1 MRRLL
6 ILFALIAVA
15 CQRPVAPG
23 SADITGD
30 WLKLDKSMPP
40 VGLTITRDGG
50 DLRARLRLSGRE
62 AFGTATLNGTHLRI
76 TLEDQAE
83 PLLCELLSDVELTL
97 KLISP
102 TDDQRLHKQK

>member
-1 MRRLL
+1 MIL
-6 ILFALIAVA
+6 IALVAVA

-23 SADITGD
+23 SADIAGD

-40 VGLTITRDGG
+40 VGLTFTRDGSE
-50 DLRARLRLSGRE
+50 LRARLRLSGRE

-76 TLEDQAE
+76 VLDGQTE
-83 PLLCELLSDVELTL
+83 PLLGELLSDVELTL
-97 KLISP
+97 KLVSP